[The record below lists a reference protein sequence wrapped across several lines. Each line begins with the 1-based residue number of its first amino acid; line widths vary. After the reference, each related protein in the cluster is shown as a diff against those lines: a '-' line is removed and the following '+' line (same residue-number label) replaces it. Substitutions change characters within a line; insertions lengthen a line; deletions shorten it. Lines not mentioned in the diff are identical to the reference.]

1 MKLRNATWIIILGF
15 IIFGANNV
23 LGFMCGAII
32 PSRGF
37 DGEQAAFTDT
47 TAKDLVFIGTV
58 TEIYPV
64 SAARSSRNWA
74 VVAHIDKVVSGEFSG
89 TTFTFAI
96 HSPARAGLRVGQTY
110 TIKATW
116 TAAGYIVNEAQWR
129 KGRGR
134 SNNDVQRKLMLTGGE
149 T

>member
-1 MKLRNATWIIILGF
+1 MKLPNAIWISILGF

-23 LGFMCGAII
+23 LGCTGGAII
-32 PSRGF
+32 ASGGF
-37 DGEQAAFTDT
+37 DREQAAITVT

-64 SAARSSRNWA
+64 SAARSLRNWA
-74 VVAHIDKVVSGEFSG
+74 VVALIDKVVSGEFSG

-116 TAAGYIVNEAQWR
+116 TAAGYIVDEAQWR
-129 KGRGR
+129 KRR
-134 SNNDVQRKLMLTGGE
+134 
-149 T
+149 